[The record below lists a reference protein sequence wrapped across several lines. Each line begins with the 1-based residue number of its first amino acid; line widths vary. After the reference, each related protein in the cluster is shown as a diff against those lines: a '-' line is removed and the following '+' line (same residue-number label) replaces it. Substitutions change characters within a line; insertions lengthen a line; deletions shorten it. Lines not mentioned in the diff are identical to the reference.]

1 MKLCWAISPRIVA
14 DEELL
19 RRATKIYQDHP
30 RSKRATV
37 KEIKHSFL
45 NYSMILFNSSILYT
59 VFWMFQVQVLYVFPF
74 FRLSLKQQKMYP
86 ELMVLKPGHQRRSVA
101 FRFLVSDECLVLSED
116 SEAAS
121 RIMFVFFS
129 QAYQLFLI
137 IYHIYHL
144 VI

>member
-1 MKLCWAISPRIVA
+1 
-14 DEELL
+14 
-19 RRATKIYQDHP
+19 
-30 RSKRATV
+30 
-37 KEIKHSFL
+37 
-45 NYSMILFNSSILYT
+45 
-59 VFWMFQVQVLYVFPF
+59 MFQVQVLYVFPF
-74 FRLSLKQQKMYP
+74 FRLSLKQRKMYP

-121 RIMFVFFS
+121 RIMFLFFFRG
-129 QAYQLFLI
+129 YQLFLI